1 MDKFK
6 NDPIEKLLKEGRIK
20 KNAGSYEKFPR
31 ILQVP
36 LRPMPIPESR
46 FSTIR
51 NISVRLDLNGIK
63 SKSLLNIS
71 DSKENTLGKQEK
83 VKLALDRYLIPLE
96 KTQRARNTPSPKSY
110 LQSAPKILPS
120 FPNKFFIDLEAIESK
135 LHIHYLYSK

>member
-20 KNAGSYEKFPR
+20 KNTGSYEKFPR
-31 ILQVP
+31 RFQVP
-36 LRPMPIPESR
+36 LRPVPMPEAR

-51 NISVRLDLNGIK
+51 NISVRLDLNGTK
-63 SKSLLNIS
+63 SKSLLSIS
-71 DSKENTLGKQEK
+71 DSKENSLGRQDKA
-83 VKLALDRYLIPLE
+83 KLTLDRYLIPLE

-120 FPNKFFIDLEAIESK
+120 FPNKFFVDLEAIEPK
-135 LHIHYLYSK
+135 LHIHYLYTK